1 MKYNA
6 GIKSMIDLLRRGEG
20 VVKVI
25 EHGRTRLETQST
37 RGKPPATIV
46 RATVRRRRCAAG
58 RRTTPC
64 SACTCR
70 RTPAR
75 RGRVDDAA
83 HRHDGKTHQ
92 FHRALVARE
101 SAAAGHGFERHGLA
115 AFAGC
120 HLCGNHIESRAPSR
134 TRKGWHRRAVERAPP
149 RRRAGVASMAWG
161 P

>member
-1 MKYNA
+1 
-6 GIKSMIDLLRRGEG
+6 MIDLLRRGEG

-120 HLCGNHIESRAPSR
+120 HLCVSRGCAVENAEGPAPSSGG
-134 TRKGWHRRAVERAPP
+134 TGTSTPSSRRRVDGVGAMIQRS
-149 RRRAGVASMAWG
+149 RRRAARI
-161 P
+161 